1 MSTNYEYKTIIE
13 YIGKAFS
20 NNGRAHDAL
29 QQLSKL
35 AMQDDFYDEYS
46 PLYAKV
52 MYLTNTIEDYIWPAL
67 QAYYNI
73 QEEKNVSTFKKIIDS
88 EKNDSTKKS

>member
-20 NNGRAHDAL
+20 NEGRAKDAL
-29 QQLSKL
+29 NQLSRL
-35 AMQDDFYDEYS
+35 AMQDDIYDEYS

-67 QAYYNI
+67 QAYYNM
-73 QEEKNVSTFKKIIDS
+73 QEEKNLSTQKKIFIP
-88 EKNDSTKKS
+88 EKK